1 MSELSGRYDLPFMMA
16 YIRGELAGE
25 ARMFQKPLSELT
37 EADDLA
43 LTALAQEKGLK
54 LHYFKRFDELPRVRA
69 VLGFLRGVGPESLL
83 DVGSGRGVFLFPFMR
98 QFPDTPVTSLDILEK
113 RVRMLDAMRRG
124 GLDRLTPLL
133 ENICTWREK
142 DGAFDVVTLLE
153 VMEHIPDVEAA
164 ARNAVRLARRFVV
177 VTVPS
182 KPDDNPEHIHLLTKE
197 KLTDLFQRAGCRGL
211 RFDGVPGHLV
221 MIAKK

>member
-54 LHYFKRFDELPRVRA
+54 LHYFKRFDELPRVRT

-98 QFPDTPVTSLDILEK
+98 AFPWVPVTSIDILDR
-113 RVRMLDAMRRG
+113 RVA
-124 GLDRLTPLL
+124 LL
-133 ENICTWREK
+133 C
-142 DGAFDVVTLLE
+142 
-153 VMEHIPDVEAA
+153 
-164 ARNAVRLARRFVV
+164 
-177 VTVPS
+177 
-182 KPDDNPEHIHLLTKE
+182 
-197 KLTDLFQRAGCRGL
+197 
-211 RFDGVPGHLV
+211 
-221 MIAKK
+221 